1 MFKAAFILLLVA
13 FQGGPNNELFLV
25 DHGHPVLDAH
35 NCYPQDG
42 KWTERIDRALSA
54 GFPVAIEQ
62 DIAPYVDP
70 GSGSLIVQG
79 AIAAAA
85 GVASGAY
92 MVRRRISNVFR
103 SKKNDRP
110 EENRTESSENTRPR
124 S

>member
-1 MFKAAFILLLVA
+1 M
-13 FQGGPNNELFLV
+13 
-25 DHGHPVLDAH
+25 HHVLA
-35 NCYPQDG
+35 
-42 KWTERIDRALSA
+42 
-54 GFPVAIEQ
+54 
-62 DIAPYVDP
+62 YVDP

-92 MVRRRISNVFR
+92 MVRRRITNVFR

-110 EENRTESSENTRPR
+110 EETRTESSENNRTR

>member
-1 MFKAAFILLLVA
+1 M
-13 FQGGPNNELFLV
+13 
-25 DHGHPVLDAH
+25 HHVLA
-35 NCYPQDG
+35 
-42 KWTERIDRALSA
+42 
-54 GFPVAIEQ
+54 
-62 DIAPYVDP
+62 YVDP

-79 AIAAAA
+79 AIAAVA
-85 GVASGAY
+85 GVASSAY